1 MTYRVECIRINRQL
15 IKKGGMKMTR
25 IIVGIIVVAV
35 IAYTLYT
42 QNKFY
47 KKHDDQEEKKGD

>member
-1 MTYRVECIRINRQL
+1 
-15 IKKGGMKMTR
+15 MTR

-47 KKHDDQEEKKGD
+47 KRNDDPKETKED

>member
-1 MTYRVECIRINRQL
+1 
-15 IKKGGMKMTR
+15 MTR
-25 IIVGIIVVAV
+25 IIVGLIVIAV

-47 KKHDDQEEKKGD
+47 KRNDDQKDK